1 MKRVSRHGRPSAP
14 TRTAAALAFGTA
26 VWTLMSTTPAAAQA
40 DKPQADKPALR
51 VCAAESDA
59 PFSTKDEQGFENR
72 IARIVADAMGREVRF
87 VWADKPAIYLVRDWL
102 DKGLCDVVM
111 GLDTGDTRVLTT
123 RPYYRTAYVSVS
135 RADRNLAIASW
146 NDQRIED
153 LNRFAVRFHSPAEF
167 MLKVIGKYEDNLA
180 YVYSLVNFKSSRN
193 QYVQIPG
200 NRLVSEVVTGE
211 ADLAVAFAPEIARYV
226 HESSKPLVMTVLAD
240 DAKMPDGEPVPQH
253 FDQSMAVRLGDTALL
268 GDLNAAIDKARA
280 KIEAELVKE
289 GIPLLS
295 RNS

>member
-1 MKRVSRHGRPSAP
+1 MKRVSRQEWPSA
-14 TRTAAALAFGTA
+14 TARTAVALAFGAAT
-26 VWTLMSTTPAAAQA
+26 WTLMSLTPAAAQVA
-40 DKPQADKPALR
+40 KAQGEKPVLR

-87 VWADKPAIYLVRDWL
+87 VWADKPAIFLVRDWL

-153 LNRFAVRFHSPAEF
+153 LSRFAVRFHSPAEF

-180 YVYSLVNFKSSRN
+180 YAYSLVNFKSSRN
-193 QYVQIPG
+193 QYTQIPG
-200 NRLVSEVVTGE
+200 NRLVSEVVSGE
-211 ADLAVAFAPEIARYV
+211 ADVAVAFAPEIARYV
-226 HESSKPLVMTVLAD
+226 RESSKPLVMTVMAD
-240 DAKMPDGEPVPQH
+240 DAKMPDGQPVPQH
-253 FDQSMAVRLGDTALL
+253 FDQSMAVRLGDAPLL
-268 GDLNAAIDKARA
+268 DELNAAIDKARA
-280 KIEAELVKE
+280 RIEAELVKE